1 MRVPPSAGATCDTS
15 STEGCLAA
23 TTLVRANHAV
33 QGSRGSNRRTMQ
45 NHQPWR
51 FPCGAAPARGRV
63 LLCIPP
69 SAGATCDTPSTEGC
83 LATDSRNSDTLC
95 EPQTWLGRGRAAPPG
110 QAELVHITHIASLCS
125 VLCTGS
131 LGVSLVSP
139 RWLCIRCI
147 LLCLTF
153 LAPLLI
159 SLCLPCAVCGA
170 LRGCGGAPTPSLLYI
185 LLWSLGVVQLYE

>member
-110 QAELVHITHIASLCS
+110 QAELVHILTHISSLS
-125 VLCTGS
+125 VS
-131 LGVSLVSP
+131 AFV
-139 RWLCIRCI
+139 
-147 LLCLTF
+147 
-153 LAPLLI
+153 
-159 SLCLPCAVCGA
+159 
-170 LRGCGGAPTPSLLYI
+170 LYI
-185 LLWSLGVVQLYE
+185 ACTFMVFSGSRDTNTRLWLGLLAASEVLRTGGFVEL